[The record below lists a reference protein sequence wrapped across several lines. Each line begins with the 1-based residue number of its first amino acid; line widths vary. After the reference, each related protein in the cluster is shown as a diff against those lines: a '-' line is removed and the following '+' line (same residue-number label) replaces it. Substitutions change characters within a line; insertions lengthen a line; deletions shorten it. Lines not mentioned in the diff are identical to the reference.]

1 MNSIKWKIGWGLSN
15 KCNMACKF
23 CYSRKVRREQKN
35 FDNIIQT
42 GVEFVKRNK
51 DRIDSINFG
60 TGEPTVELAFFRFC
74 DQLNKVAPNVTLGV
88 TTNGNLAKAVND
100 PYNMDVFIR
109 CIKDVDVSLDFG
121 NAEQQDESRNC
132 EGAFQGVIETLKLC
146 QKFGKNATVVSVMH
160 KFNCSYSNFSSMIRI
175 ARLYNASFRINILR
189 PTVDFAFAL
198 PYKNLKDNF
207 INLIHEYEV
216 ESIADPLLA
225 ALVEADCP
233 NGDPTAES
241 SFRILPN
248 GYVTPSTYLLD
259 ANWQAKRLDEI
270 DDIDSMHELD
280 SFKTIKSVEIP
291 YSCEKC
297 MMREKCKGGVFDRR
311 WLWYHD
317 FSENDPY
324 CPLRFAD
331 SLGWKQM
338 SGDVIYSKERK
349 SFVHDGYL
357 PTLIFSP
364 RINKR
369 ALSQWDYI
377 YLNYRSSYNSM
388 DPDPCILKAE
398 GMMSYKTE
406 RKVLDLGSGLGRNGK
421 YFLSKGDLV
430 SFVESSKIA
439 NDILVKELL
448 DRDIMSGYSVIECDI
463 VEFLEDEKGEIY
475 DFILAMHIIS
485 HGTTD
490 IIASSYLKN
499 IHRVLKRN
507 GIACITLPS
516 INDRRCPDHNADIYE
531 YVLEDGPEKG
541 IVHSFYSET
550 AVLRQMKG
558 FEVLEI
564 CEITNTNG
572 NAHWNLI
579 LRKINS
585 NIACYFSQNY
595 IDNLKVIL

>member
-1 MNSIKWKIGWGLSN
+1 MSDIKWKIGWGLSN
-15 KCNMACKF
+15 RCNMACKF

-35 FDNIIQT
+35 LDNIIQI
-42 GVEFVKRNK
+42 GVDFVQRNRDK
-51 DRIDSINFG
+51 IDSINFG
-60 TGEPTVELAFFRFC
+60 TGEPTVEPAFFRFC

-109 CIKDVDVSLDFG
+109 CIEDVDVSLDFG

-132 EGAFQGVIETLKLC
+132 EGAFKGVIETLKLC

-189 PTVDFAFAL
+189 PTVDFSFAL

-270 DDIDSMHELD
+270 DNIDSMHELD

-297 MMREKCKGGVFDRR
+297 TMREKCKGGVFDRR
-311 WLWYHD
+311 WLWYYD

-331 SLGWKQM
+331 SLDWKQM

-364 RINKR
+364 RINER

-398 GMMSYKTE
+398 GIMSHKIE

-448 DRDIMSGYSVIECDI
+448 DRNIMSGYSVIECDI
-463 VEFLEDEKGEIY
+463 VGFLEDEKDEIY

-516 INDRRCPDHNADIYE
+516 INDRRCPDHDVDIYE
-531 YVLEDGPEKG
+531 YALEDGPEKG

-550 AVLRQMKG
+550 AVLRQMNG

-579 LRKINS
+579 LRKI
-585 NIACYFSQNY
+585 
-595 IDNLKVIL
+595 